1 VTFQVVQKAF
11 WSQLLFEDIRVFIL
25 AKNHLNAIIMVAA
38 RLFLMEVIIED
49 IFPYI
54 ARINLSSVHL
64 LIVTIKQVVLVA
76 LQHFVAI
83 Y

>member
-11 WSQLLFEDIRVFIL
+11 WSQLLFEDIHVFIL
-25 AKNHLNAIIMVAA
+25 VKNHLNAIIMVVA

-49 IFPYI
+49 IFPSI
-54 ARINLSSVHL
+54 ARINLSSVPL
-64 LIVTIKQVVLVA
+64 LIVIIKQVVLVA
-76 LQHFVAI
+76 PQHSEAI